1 VNIWQNIKQIKK
13 KEPLIPLLLQL
24 PIAMVSIM
32 VVIIFNNYL

>member
-13 KEPLIPLLLQL
+13 QELLIPLLLQL